1 MWRVQPS
8 RNELQASISEDFQV
22 IVNRTIDLA
31 GNWQI
36 LSVTR
41 HGTIHSVTGH
51 VDQQMLSQI

>member
-1 MWRVQPS
+1 MS
-8 RNELQASISEDFQV
+8 KASISEDFQV

-41 HGTIHSVTGH
+41 HGTIHSRSCFPKPLIPGGTDGAA
-51 VDQQMLSQI
+51 DPAT

>member
-1 MWRVQPS
+1 MS
-8 RNELQASISEDFQV
+8 KASISEDFQV

-51 VDQQMLSQI
+51 VYQQMLSQI